1 MKRAVRPGIVV
12 LAASAA
18 LAAMTSAPLAH
29 ARPYEEIRTRGEISV
44 CANPNA
50 LPYAANRPETPG
62 FQIEIA
68 RAIAQ
73 RLVVRLH
80 IDWLVPRMR
89 AAMVDCDLP
98 MDTTPTPEVQAPA
111 NKPPAPD

>member
-1 MKRAVRPGIVV
+1 MKRAGQRGIAVR
-12 LAASAA
+12 AASAV
-18 LAAMTSAPLAH
+18 LGAMTSTPPAH

-68 RAIAQ
+68 RAIAR
-73 RLVVRLH
+73 RLLVRLY
-80 IDWLVPRMR
+80 IAWIVLFMP
-89 AAMVDCDLP
+89 AATVDCDLL
-98 MDTTPTPEVQAPA
+98 MDTI
-111 NKPPAPD
+111 